1 MLCFNAHS
9 NYMAPLEIQ
18 LIWNGVKVC
27 ITYHGIKKE
36 IDIFQSVSCRH
47 KDASFIILND
57 S

>member
-27 ITYHGIKKE
+27 ITYHGIQKE
-36 IDIFQSVSCRH
+36 LIYFKAFHADIQTLVLLS
-47 KDASFIILND
+47 
-57 S
+57 